1 MKEKF
6 ESIKS
11 KLICGGAVG
20 AVSALAV
27 AVPSFAAEGDFTIT
41 ASMLS
46 PVTTAINSG
55 LTTILPIG
63 LQIMGWMVGIYL
75 IPRLIWKFL

>member
-6 ESIKS
+6 ENLKT
-11 KLICGGAVG
+11 KLVCGGAVG
-20 AVSALAV
+20 AASAVALAL
-27 AVPSFAAEGDFTIT
+27 PTFAAEGDFVIT
-41 ASMLS
+41 DTMLS

-63 LQIMGWMVGIYL
+63 LKIMGWMVGIYL

>member
-1 MKEKF
+1 MKETIKDKF
-6 ESIKS
+6 NKFA
-11 KLICGGAVG
+11 LAGGVG
-20 AVSALAV
+20 AASAFVA
-27 AVPSFAAEGDFTIT
+27 AVPTFAAEGDFAIT

-46 PVTTAINSG
+46 PVTTAIQSG